1 MLSLPDFKE
10 KQVVFIESEN
20 QKKIAFRNDNLT
32 ITEEGKITYQISCHK
47 IFCVYIVGEIS
58 VTSVL
63 LQKAVY
69 YGICVILL
77 RRNFSV
83 YAVIGSET
91 EGNYLLRQKQY
102 SWNDEMQL
110 PIQIVKN
117 KITNQMHLLKEK
129 RKKNVEELSAIKN
142 LKQFVEKANQA
153 KTPEELLGYEGNASK
168 LFFALYFKPMK
179 WHRRAPR
186 TKYDIANTLLDIGYT
201 YLFNFV
207 EAHLRLYGFDV
218 YFGFYHRLFYQRKSL
233 VCDVQEPFRCIID
246 KALLKAQKLGQINE
260 KDFTTRRGT
269 YELKFKEARKYSEIF
284 LKAIMHHKNDIFLYT
299 QSFYRAIMKES
310 QEYPFFSIKQ

>member
-20 QKKIAFRNDNLT
+20 QKKIAFRNDNL
-32 ITEEGKITYQISCHK
+32 IIMEEGKITYQISCHK
-47 IFCVYIVGEIS
+47 IFCIYIIGEIS
-58 VTSVL
+58 ITSVL

-69 YGICVILL
+69 YGICIILL

-83 YAVIGSET
+83 YAVIGAET
-91 EGNYLLRQKQY
+91 EGNYILRQKQY
-102 SWNDEMQL
+102 SWTDPLQL
-110 PIQIVKN
+110 SIHIVAN
-117 KITNQMHLLKEK
+117 KITNQAALLMEK
-129 RKKNVEELSAIKN
+129 RKKNAEELSAIAN
-142 LKQFVEKANQA
+142 LKQLIEKAKQA
-153 KTPEELLGYEGNASK
+153 QNSEELLGYEGSASK
-168 LFFALYFKPMK
+168 IFFASYFKPLK

-201 YLFNFV
+201 YLFNFI

-218 YFGFYHRLFYQRKSL
+218 YYGFYHRLFYQRKSL

-246 KALLKAQKLGQINE
+246 KALLKAYNLGQLDE
-260 KDFTTRRGT
+260 KDFTTKRGI

-284 LKAIMHHKNDIFLYT
+284 LKAIMHNKNDIFVYI
-299 QSFYRAIMKES
+299 QSFYRAIMKEN
-310 QEYPFFSIKQ
+310 QEYPFFSIK